1 MEKGRDTLYR
11 SPVNFLRYFLEDT
24 LASNCV
30 ALRSYCFL
38 HIEEEK
44 LRKKGEAVL
53 IIRISGFE
61 KKQTEKRR
69 KATIISVGRNLR
81 GSGCI

>member
-11 SPVNFLRYFLEDT
+11 SPVNFLRHVLEYT

-44 LRKKGEAVL
+44 LGKKGEGVL
-53 IIRISGFE
+53 IIRISGLE
-61 KKQTEKRR
+61 KKQRNGEKEREKKGDDYQR
-69 KATIISVGRNLR
+69 L
-81 GSGCI
+81 